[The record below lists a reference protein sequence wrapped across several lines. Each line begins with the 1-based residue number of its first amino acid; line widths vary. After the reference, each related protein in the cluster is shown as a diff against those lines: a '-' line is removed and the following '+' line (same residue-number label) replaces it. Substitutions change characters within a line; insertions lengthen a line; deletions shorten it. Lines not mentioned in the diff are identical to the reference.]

1 MWKKKKGIHKNSQV
15 FFLFQNKQLSK
26 DHLFKKKKKS
36 DKKSNLYSN
45 FMIFLSFGGQ
55 KKNSKKIPQ
64 NIFVNFAFHIYVPQ
78 CCKDNFL
85 ERESQ
90 SKARCWG
97 QWTKQ
102 KFCNKNIFGHS
113 VPKWKKKFNTEI
125 IKAICYHFNFFSY
138 LSG

>member
-1 MWKKKKGIHKNSQV
+1 MWKKKKGIYKNSQV
-15 FFLFQNKQLSK
+15 FLFQNKQLSK

-78 CCKDNFL
+78 CCKDYLLGAIHKWCHPLRWEQGPAKRWCFSISL
-85 ERESQ
+85 FSRMVDKGEE
-90 SKARCWG
+90 G
-97 QWTKQ
+97 V
-102 KFCNKNIFGHS
+102 KNLK
-113 VPKWKKKFNTEI
+113 KWVT
-125 IKAICYHFNFFSY
+125 SY
-138 LSG
+138 MDGP